1 MGANLG
7 RVSPEVKP
15 VMLDGVRPCPIAD
28 ALELVGD
35 RWSLLVMREIS
46 FGVHRF
52 NDIQRHTGM
61 PRDRLA
67 ARLRALEQAGVITRR
82 PYSEHPPR
90 HEYLATS
97 AGQALIPVL
106 QALRQWGEEHAAARP
121 GASGG
126 L

>member
-1 MGANLG
+1 MPDG
-7 RVSPEVKP
+7 

-28 ALELVGD
+28 ALDLIGD
-35 RWSLLVMREIS
+35 RWSLLVIREIG

-67 ARLRALEQAGVITRR
+67 DRLRKLETAGIIARR

-90 HEYLATS
+90 SEYLTTG

-106 QALRQWGEEHAAARP
+106 QSLRQWGETYAGSR
-121 GASGG
+121 
-126 L
+126 

>member
-1 MGANLG
+1 M
-7 RVSPEVKP
+7 
-15 VMLDGVRPCPIAD
+15 
-28 ALELVGD
+28 
-35 RWSLLVMREIS
+35 
-46 FGVHRF
+46 
-52 NDIQRHTGM
+52 QRHTGM

-106 QALRQWGEEHAAARP
+106 QALRQWGEEHAAVRP

>member
-15 VMLDGVRPCPIAD
+15 AMLAGVRACPIAD
-28 ALELVGD
+28 ALDVIGD
-35 RWSLLVMREIS
+35 RWSLLVMREIG

-67 ARLRALEQAGVITRR
+67 ARLRALEQAGIITRR

-106 QALRQWGEEHAAARP
+106 QALRQWGEEHARP
-121 GASGG
+121 AGAGS
-126 L
+126 